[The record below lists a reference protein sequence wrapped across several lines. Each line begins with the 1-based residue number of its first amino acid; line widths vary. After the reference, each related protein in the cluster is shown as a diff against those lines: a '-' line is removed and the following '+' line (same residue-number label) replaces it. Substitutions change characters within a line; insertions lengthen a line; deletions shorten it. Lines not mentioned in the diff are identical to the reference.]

1 MLTNHPFVSGRAS
14 RAAAL
19 ERLIARATGTD
30 GVWVATCAEVATHVE
45 SLDLPPVVHERPI
58 LPAHP

>member
-19 ERLIARATGTD
+19 ERLIERAKAID
-30 GVWVATCAEVATHVE
+30 GLWIATCAEVAAWVE
-45 SLDLPPVVHERPI
+45 TLDLVPVVHSPPV
-58 LPAHP
+58 LPAG